1 MKKFQIYVQK
11 LKLKSLQVWLVSS
24 FLIDFPVGNQNR
36 AISSLRALD
45 VNKYFSDNP
54 GHNIL
59 GIYSVSVQA

>member
-1 MKKFQIYVQK
+1 MR
-11 LKLKSLQVWLVSS
+11 S

-45 VNKYFSDNP
+45 ANKYFSDNP